1 MSFAALGVGGT
12 IAAASALTTAG
23 TGIARAIGSGKK
35 ARQAELEQF
44 AKQSPLYTPSKS
56 IQDYYQQAMN
66 RFNENPYQSQQYKM
80 GAMNAQRATAQGI
93 GALQDRRSAIGGI
106 SRLAAGQENAMQNLG
121 AQAEAQRS
129 SRFGQLGSA
138 SQMQAAEQAKAF
150 DINKMTPYNR
160 MLQLKQY
167 KAQAAADENAAG
179 WGMVGQGL
187 GNLASIGMMAGTG
200 ANVGSSNSSSYTP
213 TWYAQGTKGQQ
224 AIVPTGYVGVGPGLT
239 RSSLKDYTNMTLSD
253 SLPSWAKR

>member
-12 IAAASALTTAG
+12 IAAAAALATAG
-23 TGIARAIGSGKK
+23 TGVSRAIGSRKK
-35 ARQAELEQF
+35 ARQNELEQF
-44 AKQSPLYTPSKS
+44 ANQSPLYTPSKS

-66 RFNENPYQSQQYKM
+66 RYNENPYQSQQYKM

-106 SRLAAGQENAMQNLG
+106 SRLALGQNAAMQNLG
-121 AQAEAQRS
+121 AQAEAQRNQ
-129 SRFGQLGSA
+129 RFGQLGGA

-179 WGMVGQGL
+179 WGMLGQGL
-187 GNLASIGMMAGTG
+187 GNLASVGMMAGTG
-200 ANVGSSNSSSYTP
+200 AGKPATNFTAQNQATLNNFTATRGAISMPKMGDVRASQPRLWGMDEPIKRNWYSNDT
-213 TWYAQGTKGQQ
+213 
-224 AIVPTGYVGVGPGLT
+224 
-239 RSSLKDYTNMTLSD
+239 M
-253 SLPSWAKR
+253 